1 MGVIFNIEGLT
12 KKFGGLV
19 ALDNVNFELNEGEL
33 KAVIGPNGA
42 GKTTLFNII
51 TGIYPPTSGKI
62 YFMNEEITN
71 LKPYE
76 ICRKGI
82 ARTYQI
88 TSLFQN
94 LTVQENIRLAVQVG
108 YGKHINFF
116 KKALELKEVINKV
129 EEILELMDLEDKANV
144 AVSNMSH
151 GDQRLLEV
159 AIALGSNPKILLLDE
174 PTAGMSIKE
183 TKDMTNKLKELF
195 STGKI
200 VLHGVTMEVKKGE
213 VVGLLGRNGVG
224 KTTTLR
230 SIMGLTPAKQGKIE
244 FDGVDIT
251 HLKTYKI
258 ARLGIGYVPQG
269 RRIFPL
275 LTVLENLKTPIIKG
289 KVEEKDINEIFEYF
303 PRLKERINQRGGTL
317 SGGEQQMLAVAR
329 ALMGKPKLMILDE
342 PSEGLQPSMVEMVK
356 ETIISLNKKGIDVLV
371 VEQNLESAL
380 DVCQRIYVME
390 KGVIKYEE
398 KKNTSFK
405 ESIKALFT
413 KTFTISF
420 L

>member
-200 VLHGVTMEVKKGE
+200 KNIIIIEHDMEVVTE
-213 VVGLLGRNGVG
+213 L
-224 KTTTLR
+224 
-230 SIMGLTPAKQGKIE
+230 AEKIC
-244 FDGVDIT
+244 
-251 HLKTYKI
+251 
-258 ARLGIGYVPQG
+258 
-269 RRIFPL
+269 
-275 LTVLENLKTPIIKG
+275 VLNYG
-289 KVEEKDINEIFEYF
+289 KVIKDGTVEEVKNDPLVQEIY
-303 PRLKERINQRGGTL
+303 LKGGR
-317 SGGEQQMLAVAR
+317 QDA
-329 ALMGKPKLMILDE
+329 
-342 PSEGLQPSMVEMVK
+342 
-356 ETIISLNKKGIDVLV
+356 KG
-371 VEQNLESAL
+371 
-380 DVCQRIYVME
+380 
-390 KGVIKYEE
+390 
-398 KKNTSFK
+398 
-405 ESIKALFT
+405 
-413 KTFTISF
+413 
-420 L
+420 